1 MARRA
6 EPSACVDRT
15 VWIVAAG
22 AGAAL
27 TLALAACAVDPA
39 AQAPAA
45 SGSASAYPTPAAA
58 GGSGTSSAE
67 PPGRDDHDHDVLDSP
82 PLADRAAPVAAGF
95 AAAWARSDLPASRW
109 WPAVAAYC
117 DEDFARSLRTVDP
130 ALVPASRVT
139 GRPTAAQT
147 PRDGRAVFEVPT
159 DAGTLTVR
167 LAGVGGRWRVTDN
180 DFRRAASR

>member
-6 EPSACVDRT
+6 EPSARVDRA
-15 VWIVAAG
+15 VRIVVVGVGVAL
-22 AGAAL
+22 AL
-27 TLALAACAVDPA
+27 TACAVDPDAQEPVA
-39 AQAPAA
+39 A
-45 SGSASAYPTPAAA
+45 GSASAYPTPAAA
-58 GGSGTSSAE
+58 GASTAPNAE
-67 PPGRDDHDHDVLDSP
+67 PPGRDDHDHDVVDAP
-82 PLADRAAPVAAGF
+82 PPPAAQAAPVAAGF
-95 AAAWARSDLPASRW
+95 AAAWARSDLPAARW
-109 WPAVAAYC
+109 WPAVADYC

-139 GRPTAAQT
+139 GRPRATQT
-147 PRDGRAVFEVPT
+147 PRDARAVFEVPT

>member
-1 MARRA
+1 M
-6 EPSACVDRT
+6 
-15 VWIVAAG
+15 VAAG

-27 TLALAACAVDPA
+27 TLTLAACAVDPA
-39 AQAPAA
+39 AQAPA
-45 SGSASAYPTPAAA
+45 GASAYPTPAAA
-58 GGSGTSSAE
+58 EVLDTSSAE
-67 PPGRDDHDHDVLDSP
+67 PPGRDDHDHDVPEAP
-82 PLADRAAPVAAGF
+82 PPAHRAAPVAAGF

-139 GRPTAAQT
+139 GRPTATQT